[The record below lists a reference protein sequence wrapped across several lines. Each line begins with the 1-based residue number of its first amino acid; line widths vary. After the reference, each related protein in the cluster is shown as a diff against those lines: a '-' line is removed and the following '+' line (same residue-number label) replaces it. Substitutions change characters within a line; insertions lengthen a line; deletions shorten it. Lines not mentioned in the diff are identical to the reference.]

1 MDAVQSG
8 LGKND
13 LGHQVILLTREIE
26 DLKEKHRYK
35 CHLHNIFFFWG
46 GVGGYRLWV
55 YVNHKNIHYYLPEW
69 TALPTETGSL

>member
-35 CHLHNIFFFWG
+35 CHLHNIFFGGEG
-46 GVGGYRLWV
+46 GVL
-55 YVNHKNIHYYLPEW
+55 
-69 TALPTETGSL
+69 